1 MARAVRRRGPGA
13 RCLQRGA
20 WDSSGP
26 PRSGLARRADLAACQ
41 NLSQRPR
48 PRANSSPGPGLA
60 THEIDTGARA
70 MAKGSGRA
78 GCVVAAA
85 LAASSWQQ
93 QLGSAGWARAAAV
106 AAASRGGRT
115 NGAAWVA
122 LLMATAKFAAAYD
135 GSLHWNPAADTS
147 SCLAVWNQPIAF
159 CRLAT
164 LPEMIGTAQV
174 WGLDVPKPGPGLRRL
189 LLLRTF
195 GRRHVRGRAR
205 TRPGMLDRPLDA
217 GTLRPRV

>member
-1 MARAVRRRGPGA
+1 
-13 RCLQRGA
+13 
-20 WDSSGP
+20 
-26 PRSGLARRADLAACQ
+26 
-41 NLSQRPR
+41 
-48 PRANSSPGPGLA
+48 
-60 THEIDTGARA
+60 